1 MKKIPNVQELQNEV
15 SKLKEIIKRLEQ
27 KDIISDQILPLTKE
41 NLVASSLN

>member
-1 MKKIPNVQELQNEV
+1 MKKTPNVQELQNEV